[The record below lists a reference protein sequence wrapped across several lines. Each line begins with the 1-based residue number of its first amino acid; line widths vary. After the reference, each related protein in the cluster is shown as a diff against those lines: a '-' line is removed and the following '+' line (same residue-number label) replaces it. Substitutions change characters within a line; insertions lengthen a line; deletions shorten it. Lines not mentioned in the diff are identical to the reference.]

1 MNWTHNNHEHLDG
14 IRLKFGTRVQE
25 SLDCF
30 QKNLELV
37 KEKLHEKANDNE
49 QKTVDKFEK
58 WVKYLKNFNGIISP
72 SPT

>member
-1 MNWTHNNHEHLDG
+1 MNYTQNNQEHLDS

-37 KEKLHEKANDNE
+37 KEKLKEKANDDQ
-49 QKTVDKFEK
+49 QKTIDKFEK
-58 WVKYLKNFNGIISP
+58 WVK
-72 SPT
+72 